1 MLRGRNSLILP
12 NFLKMFIYFCRHQPL
27 QSLREETINFA
38 SGALDC
44 ACTGTAKG
52 KQCFLLLLLLHLSL
66 AEMRRAVCLLHVRL
80 PLRRGRIKKF
90 QQDNALDVNS
100 ELHAALSLSEQVINA
115 LGRQSPVSTAVNEL
129 HLFVYT
135 HSGSLTK

>member
-1 MLRGRNSLILP
+1 MLSAAAAASL
-12 NFLKMFIYFCRHQPL
+12 
-27 QSLREETINFA
+27 SA
-38 SGALDC
+38 A
-44 ACTGTAKG
+44 A
-52 KQCFLLLLLLHLSL
+52 
-66 AEMRRAVCLLHVRL
+66 MRRAACLLHVRL

-129 HLFVYT
+129 HLFVYIRT
-135 HSGSLTK
+135 LARSPNKNRPLEIFLESRMCLGCERPREGLKYERCEISAIAHHSQIARRVAAFKGH

>member
-1 MLRGRNSLILP
+1 VRAPAPQKANNAFCCGISL
-12 NFLKMFIYFCRHQPL
+12 Y
-27 QSLREETINFA
+27 T
-38 SGALDC
+38 
-44 ACTGTAKG
+44 
-52 KQCFLLLLLLHLSL
+52 
-66 AEMRRAVCLLHVRL
+66 MRRAVCLLHVRL

-129 HLFVYT
+129 HLFVYA
-135 HSGSLTK
+135 L